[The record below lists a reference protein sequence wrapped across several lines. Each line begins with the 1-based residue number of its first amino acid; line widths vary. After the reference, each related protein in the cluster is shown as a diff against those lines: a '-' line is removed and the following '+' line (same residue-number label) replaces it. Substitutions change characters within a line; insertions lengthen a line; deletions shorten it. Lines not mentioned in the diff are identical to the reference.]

1 MCCLYYAVR
10 ALHLPAPAMAF
21 CALIVMHGRSRKKGG
36 GAFGISRV
44 SVVRRGINLLRPH
57 TASTTIRGL
66 AEESRLHR
74 CYEYCTPFDWKM
86 YGGGKEGRTQ
96 IHVAISRR
104 PGESKAHGAGVTG
117 GRAMS
122 VRCRKAAVPRP
133 ATSSASDTRFGRSIP
148 YSRASGYNSCV
159 NIQTYIRLRL
169 RASSLATWSH

>member
-66 AEESRLHR
+66 AEESPVYTVAMSTVRHSTGR
-74 CYEYCTPFDWKM
+74 CTEV
-86 YGGGKEGRTQ
+86 GRK
-96 IHVAISRR
+96 AGPKYMLLFPAGRASRKR
-104 PGESKAHGAGVTG
+104 TEPVSRADGLCPCGAG
-117 GRAMS
+117 R
-122 VRCRKAAVPRP
+122 RQ
-133 ATSSASDTRFGRSIP
+133 
-148 YSRASGYNSCV
+148 SRALLLRQLRTRVSGEV
-159 NIQTYIRLRL
+159 FRIPVRRDTIVV
-169 RASSLATWSH
+169 